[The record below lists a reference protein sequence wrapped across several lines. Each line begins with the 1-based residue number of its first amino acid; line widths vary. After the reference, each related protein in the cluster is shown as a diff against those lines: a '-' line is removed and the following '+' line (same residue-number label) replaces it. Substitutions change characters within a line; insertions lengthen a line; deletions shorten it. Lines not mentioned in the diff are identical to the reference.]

1 MNKHPS
7 PQLNEERMPRQLML
21 MVFVADVVVGSL
33 AILYIGNAV
42 AVIGAIL
49 LINVLTG
56 LGVRGL
62 RSSEA

>member
-7 PQLNEERMPRQLML
+7 PRLNEERMPRQLML